1 MRGGGGDCLAILLMK
16 TFEQPGNTLNKK
28 KRDAKR
34 ARNTE
39 RKTVLFDKELQTC
52 SSFFFRGILFF
63 FLLLLF
69 CTIGDGHEKN
79 GEHKLGTEKRKTTST
94 KNTRFFSKTN
104 RTIGENEIYNVTFFP
119 IQKQK

>member
-63 FLLLLF
+63 CCCCFFVLLEMG
-69 CTIGDGHEKN
+69 TKRTGNTNWAQKKEKQQAQ
-79 GEHKLGTEKRKTTST
+79 K
-94 KNTRFFSKTN
+94 
-104 RTIGENEIYNVTFFP
+104 IQDFFP
-119 IQKQK
+119 KQTGL